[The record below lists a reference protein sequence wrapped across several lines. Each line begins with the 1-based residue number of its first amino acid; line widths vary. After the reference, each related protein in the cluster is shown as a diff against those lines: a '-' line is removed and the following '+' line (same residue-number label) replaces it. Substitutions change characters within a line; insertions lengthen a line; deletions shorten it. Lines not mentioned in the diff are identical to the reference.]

1 MAPTESSCRAIFRA
15 VAQTPH
21 NEWPAYDST
30 QLYDRSSLA
39 ALREDIHT
47 VAREW
52 FDHDAHESV
61 DQFVC
66 HYPLEYVEFDP
77 HDRYTD
83 STQYGIEQLVRVF
96 LIQELRGWTH
106 ETAIVTYLQQQPSL
120 RRDLGFTSVP
130 DQSTLWRSWHQRFTE
145 DLHETIEA
153 VARTILSHA
162 DNAGISIPRQPND
175 QPKWET
181 DEGSPSPDD
190 QTIVDCASKVTEQV
204 GKLVSPTFSLDRS
217 KGCEIHENAFW
228 EMQTYLGL
236 RENLAANE
244 GARSFIHESQRDRT
258 PLGHVHRDH
267 LRDLSI
273 EEIREMYQR
282 AIRRLIDRTA
292 ETDEFH
298 RAGIVAIDIT
308 EADPFT
314 GNRTGHEDEIIGT
327 KEDSNE
333 YAYQWATVQLVGN
346 AVPLVLDAR
355 PVTKGES
362 RKEIVENLLETA
374 QDLVLVDEVLMDR
387 EFDSQQVLEAIEKRG
402 LNYVVPK
409 RMQVSEKAQAR
420 RLLRSDTD
428 RYVTD
433 RKLHLGDNE
442 WHETTLTY
450 RRKKN
455 TDQTGYRQYAVF
467 MTNASPGA
475 IHEYDYRWEIESG
488 YKSIKRFM
496 AATTSKNFVLRFFYF
511 AFACLLYSIWRAVD
525 LLVQVELTGEYERSP
540 LVTADN
546 TLTLLKQQ
554 SGIG

>member
-52 FDHDAHESV
+52 FDHDAHESL

-96 LIQELRGWTH
+96 LLQELRGWTH

-153 VARTILSHA
+153 IARTILGHA

-181 DEGSPSPDD
+181 DEGSPSPDE

-217 KGCEIHENAFW
+217 KGCETHENAFW

-258 PLGHVHRDH
+258 PLGHIHRDH

-273 EEIREMYQR
+273 EEIREMYRR

-327 KEDSNE
+327 KEDSDE
-333 YAYQWATVQLVGN
+333 YTYQWATVQLVGN
-346 AVPLVLDAR
+346 AVPLVLDTR

-362 RKEIVENLLETA
+362 LKEIVEDLLETA
-374 QDLVLVDEVLMDR
+374 QDLVLDELDIPQGTAYDYVQNLETAGLVEKTREQRPYEYDAESIALTLSADGETQTITPALIAAVARRDEDEDIDVYIERHGVDGLAVALEYAYEYVDGTVNHRIAAR
-387 EFDSQQVLEAIEKRG
+387 ELDLSALEAEII
-402 LNYVVPK
+402 L
-409 RMQVSEKAQAR
+409 QA
-420 RLLRSDTD
+420 LEPVAT
-428 RYVTD
+428 
-433 RKLHLGDNE
+433 E
-442 WHETTLTY
+442 
-450 RRKKN
+450 
-455 TDQTGYRQYAVF
+455 YA
-467 MTNASPGA
+467 
-475 IHEYDYRWEIESG
+475 D
-488 YKSIKRFM
+488 
-496 AATTSKNFVLRFFYF
+496 AA
-511 AFACLLYSIWRAVD
+511 A
-525 LLVQVELTGEYERSP
+525 
-540 LVTADN
+540 
-546 TLTLLKQQ
+546 
-554 SGIG
+554 